1 MRNIYF
7 IFKKEFKSYFNSPIA
22 YIYITVFL
30 VLSSWLFFHGFFIIN
45 QATMREFFQV
55 LPWLFLFFIPA
66 VTMRLWAEERRGGTI
81 EILMTLPIRD
91 YEVVMGKYLASLS
104 LVILTLF
111 LSFPFPLTVSILG
124 EPDFGPIV
132 CGYLGAAL
140 MGGAYLAI
148 GVFISSLTRNQIVA
162 FIIGVTFCF
171 ALLIIGEDFVLFTIP
186 SKLVPLFRYLG
197 LGTHYQSIGRGVID
211 SRDLLYYFS
220 VIFFFLYLNLRS
232 VQSMRWK

>member
-1 MRNIYF
+1 
-7 IFKKEFKSYFNSPIA
+7 
-22 YIYITVFL
+22 
-30 VLSSWLFFHGFFIIN
+30 
-45 QATMREFFQV
+45 
-55 LPWLFLFFIPA
+55 
-66 VTMRLWAEERRGGTI
+66 
-81 EILMTLPIRD
+81 
-91 YEVVMGKYLASLS
+91 
-104 LVILTLF
+104 
-111 LSFPFPLTVSILG
+111 
-124 EPDFGPIV
+124 
-132 CGYLGAAL
+132 

>member
-1 MRNIYF
+1 MHNIYF
-7 IFKKEFKSYFNSPIA
+7 IFKKELKSYFNSPIA

-45 QATMREFFQV
+45 QATMREFFQI

-81 EILMTLPIRD
+81 EILMTLPIKD
-91 YEVVMGKYLASLS
+91 YEVVLGKYLASLT
-104 LVILTLF
+104 LVVLTLF
-111 LSFPFPLTVSILG
+111 LSFPFPLTVSLLG
-124 EPDFGPIV
+124 EPDFGPII

-140 MGGAYLAI
+140 MGGAYLSI
-148 GVFISSLTRNQIVA
+148 GIFTSSLTRNQIVA

-171 ALLIIGEDFVLFTIP
+171 ALLIVGEDFVLFTLP
-186 SKLVPLFRYLG
+186 SKLVPLFKYLG

-232 VQSMRWK
+232 VEIMRWR